1 MTAPSRRKR
10 SASMAILFRVHHT
23 TRQGGGRTVSIRANS
38 AEFVRDRS
46 LTTMVDEASGRQRAL
61 PHWRGTRGR
70 PEGPPSSC
78 GHPTRSSRARRR
90 SAQSPPAAEWLET
103 GREDGG
109 RAPRR
114 RSGSLR
120 ARDPVPRA
128 GLCAGLQPWLLLV
141 AMARATLGADA
152 RTLFVSIG
160 SDDW

>member
-1 MTAPSRRKR
+1 
-10 SASMAILFRVHHT
+10 MAILFRVHHT
-23 TRQGGGRTVSIRANS
+23 TRQREEGGRLDSRELGRVRAGT
-38 AEFVRDRS
+38 RS